1 MVEVVDT
8 VLLAVQ
14 MSMKPS
20 GSLMFPKFT
29 WHALLTAWAW
39 SPFPVSVLGA
49 VILVGIWYLKGVA
62 VLKTR
67 GVHWK
72 KTRTANF
79 ILGLVSIDLA
89 LQSPIATLA
98 GSSFSDHVTQ
108 HMILMALAPPLL
120 ALGAP
125 STLLLQTSSRRT
137 KSRWLKI
144 LHSTPFAVISNPLSA
159 WTLYYGVMYVFFLT
173 PLIGIAM
180 THMWLMDAINLF
192 FVFGSTLFW
201 WPLVSPDPIVRW
213 KMGFGLKFLALVLGV
228 PFDTFLGI
236 ALMSASS
243 PVASMYSLGTTHAG
257 GALLWGLS
265 EFSIVGG
272 IVPIFFQWYSAD
284 EREAKRWDRRYEVE
298 ESGNG
303 MSISDDML

>member
-1 MVEVVDT
+1 MVEALYSVI
-8 VLLAVQ
+8 LAVQ
-14 MSMKPS
+14 MGTTPS
-20 GSLMFPKFT
+20 RSEMFPKFT
-29 WHALLTAWAW
+29 WNALLTSWDW
-39 SPFPVSVLGA
+39 TPFPVLVLVGVVA
-49 VILVGIWYLKGVA
+49 VGIWYIKGVTA
-62 VLKTR
+62 LKQR

-72 KTRTANF
+72 GSRTVNF
-79 ILGLVSIDLA
+79 MLGLLSVDIA

-125 STLLLQTSSRRT
+125 STLLLQTSSRNT
-137 KSRWLKI
+137 KSRWLAV
-144 LHSTPFAVISNPLSA
+144 LHSQLFALVSNPLSA
-159 WTLYYGVMYVFFLT
+159 WILYYGVMYVFFLT
-173 PLIGIAM
+173 PLINVAM
-180 THMWLMDAINLF
+180 THMWLMDIINLLF
-192 FVFGSTLFW
+192 LFGATLFW

-236 ALMSASS
+236 ALMGASS

-272 IVPIFFQWYSAD
+272 IVPIFFQWYSAE
-284 EREAKRWDRRYEVE
+284 EREAIRLDRRYEVTDGGG
-298 ESGNG
+298 SLPANG
-303 MSISDDML
+303 ETA

>member
-1 MVEVVDT
+1 MHSVI
-8 VLLAVQ
+8 LAIE
-14 MSMKPS
+14 MGMTPS
-20 GSLMFPKFT
+20 RSEMFPKFT
-29 WHALLTAWAW
+29 WNALLTAWDW
-39 SPFPVSVLGA
+39 SPFPVLV
-49 VILVGIWYLKGVA
+49 LVGVVA
-62 VLKTR
+62 VGVWYIKGINVLKQK

-72 KTRTANF
+72 GSRTLNF
-79 ILGLVSIDLA
+79 ILGLLSVDLA

-98 GSSFSDHVTQ
+98 GSSFSVHVTQ

-125 STLLLQTSSRRT
+125 STLLLQTSSRKT
-137 KSRWLKI
+137 KSRWLAV
-144 LHSTPFAVISNPLSA
+144 LHSRPFALVSNPLSA
-159 WTLYYGVMYVFFLT
+159 WTLYYGVMYGFFLT

-180 THMWLMDAINLF
+180 THMWLMDAINLIF
-192 FVFGSTLFW
+192 LFGATLFW

-213 KMGFGLKFLALVLGV
+213 RMGFGLKFLALVLGV

-257 GALLWGLS
+257 GALLWALS

-272 IVPIFFQWYSAD
+272 IVPIFFQWYSAE
-284 EREAKRWDRRYEVE
+284 EREAVRLDRRYEADEGGSSVPA
-298 ESGNG
+298 NG
-303 MSISDDML
+303 ETV